1 MQLIRQALSVLL
13 TVTAM
18 HSVVAQTPDLRLPE
32 IQALR
37 TEYRERRA
45 AILEKRRGELQAMLT
60 KNLEE
65 QRRTLRQAK
74 ITGNTQ
80 RQADSSQAIKL
91 FETALAT
98 LEKEDTFIFPERV
111 RPALERTVA
120 LCIRALKSEDEARE
134 AGLRMLENQ
143 CADRLIPLLAK
154 QGLRALDPRQLH
166 EQWQAVLNDTGAV
179 TNAVQT
185 AATALPAGAPEAPEI
200 PSGSATNETVLATRG
215 EAERWVPLAKIG
227 VEVFAMEVL
236 ALPVAD
242 LTERAEHKGTGLESG
257 APWQAAVTPLCKFER
272 PAGAVPAMRLR
283 ALPGMRP
290 LDVVEWPSRR
300 NDWMIE
306 VRVRPPSGGA
316 SRHGGLLEIDAAAVG
331 GRQ

>member
-1 MQLIRQALSVLL
+1 MKLIRQALSVLL

-37 TEYRERRA
+37 TEYQEKRA
-45 AILEKRRGELQAMLT
+45 AILEKRRVELQKMLAR
-60 KNLEE
+60 NLEE
-65 QRRTLRQAK
+65 QRRQQGQAK

-80 RQADSSQAIKL
+80 RQADASQAIKL
-91 FETALAT
+91 FEMALAN
-98 LEKEDTFIFPERV
+98 LDKEDTFIFPAKI

-134 AGLRMLENQ
+134 AGLKMLKNQ
-143 CADRLIPLLAK
+143 CADRLQPLLAK

-185 AATALPAGAPEAPEI
+185 TATAQAAVAQVAPEI
-200 PSGSATNETVLATRG
+200 PSGSATNEMVLATRG
-215 EAERWVPLAKIG
+215 EAARWVPLAKIG

-242 LTERAEHKGTGLESG
+242 LTERAAQKGTGLESG

-272 PAGAVPAMRLR
+272 PSGAAPAMRLR

-306 VRVRPPSGGA
+306 VRMRPPGGGA
-316 SRHGGLLEIDAAAVG
+316 SRHGGLLEIDAAAVA
-331 GRQ
+331 GRP